1 MVSSSI
7 GSASISARSPITL
20 MSPLP
25 AGLLALDDADDAG
38 AAEPGGDLVAAE
50 FPQPV
55 RHECRSAV
63 DVVQQF
69 GVFMDIPAPGLDIG
83 LQIGDTVDDGH
94 GILGLRVEMLLPL

>member
-1 MVSSSI
+1 M
-7 GSASISARSPITL
+7 SARSPITL

-38 AAEPGGDLVAAE
+38 TAEAGHHLVAAE

-63 DVVQQF
+63 HVVQQF
-69 GVFMDIPAPGLDIG
+69 GMFMDIPAPGLDVG
-83 LQIGDTVDDGH
+83 LQIGDAVDDGH
-94 GILGLRVEMLLPL
+94 GKFGLPG